1 MEKLTQDSETKANIL
16 NKQFSSVFNTNEDKS
31 TIPDKGP
38 SPHPTMGPIEITEN
52 GVFKLLSNLK
62 VHKAAGPDL
71 IPTQLLSKFFHL
83 SLSGVIRLLI
93 HNVYF

>member
-71 IPTQLLSKFFHL
+71 IPTQLLRELAPIIAPMLTTLFQ
-83 SLSGVIRLLI
+83 
-93 HNVYF
+93 

>member
-1 MEKLTQDSETKANIL
+1 MFCSHDAPTGVSPLKDSDGKTYSDRETKANIL

-52 GVFKLLSNLK
+52 AYLPSNPFSSGHTRK
-62 VHKAAGPDL
+62 
-71 IPTQLLSKFFHL
+71 S
-83 SLSGVIRLLI
+83 SLSPS
-93 HNVYF
+93 FP